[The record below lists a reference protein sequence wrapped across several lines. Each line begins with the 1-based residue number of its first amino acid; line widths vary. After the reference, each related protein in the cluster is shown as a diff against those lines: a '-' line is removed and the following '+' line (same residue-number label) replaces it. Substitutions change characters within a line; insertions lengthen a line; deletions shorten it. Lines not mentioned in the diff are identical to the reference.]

1 MSNPEARDSEM
12 LVGKEASG
20 GKLGGHDT
28 KGPGQAQFKG
38 KASPEQVIGKRKPL
52 GRLNKRLILGV
63 AGAIGVV
70 LLILNFLPG
79 ERSAKRNNSSENGI
93 YANDAMPQEVKEMAL
108 KMPEVS
114 RAAVPATGT
123 SGYQGVT
130 RVGGPF
136 AGYPSATAEGA
147 SSSRGSNAEAGSSAG
162 RDYQGMA
169 ARDAK
174 IEAETAAR
182 RAPMEVATKLT
193 AGLATGASAQTN
205 NTAQRSSSEPISNPT
220 STPAATLGPQ
230 ATQNVVGSALL
241 PQASYTPGQ
250 IYRDFNDQQSK
261 TSFSQ
266 QQAQAIAPNVGRPA
280 DPALLPYTI
289 FAGTIIPAALETA
302 INTDLPGDV
311 LATVSEN
318 VYDSVSGKNLLI
330 PQGSKLLAQYSSNV
344 SFGQSRV
351 QVAWQRLIRPDGL
364 SLQLAN
370 MNGVDPQGMSG
381 NPGYVD
387 QHWWEYAKGIG
398 LMALFSII
406 DGQLQYSEKTA
417 NNQGLSDVA
426 NSVTAGIDQVGT
438 QYTANAENIQPTIIV
453 RQGAKVQV
461 FVNSDIIM
469 PPTNQRT
476 VSQKYSISKQEGEKR

>member
-1 MSNPEARDSEM
+1 MSSPEASETQM
-12 LVGKEASG
+12 ADEKPDAGR
-20 GKLGGHDT
+20 KLGGLT
-28 KGPGQAQFKG
+28 KEGVEGAASKG
-38 KASPEQVIGKRKPL
+38 KASPESVIGKSKPM

-63 AGAIGVV
+63 AGALGIG
-70 LLILNFLPG
+70 LLVFNFLPS
-79 ERSAKRNNSSENGI
+79 EKASKQANSEGSPV
-93 YANDAMPQEVKEMAL
+93 YANDTMPQDVKEMAL
-108 KMPEVS
+108 RMPEASTSV
-114 RAAVPATGT
+114 AAATSS
-123 SGYQGVT
+123 SGYQ
-130 RVGGPF
+130 RPANVGNPF
-136 AGYPSATAEGA
+136 AGYQGTTGGST
-147 SSSRGSNAEAGSSAG
+147 SSSSPTGADSTNVAT
-162 RDYQGMA
+162 RDYQSA
-169 ARDAK
+169 AAAEAK
-174 IEAETAAR
+174 VEAEAAAR

-193 AGLATGASAQTN
+193 AGLTTGASAQIN
-205 NTAQRSSSEPISNPT
+205 SSMVQSSSDRTSNP
-220 STPAATLGPQ
+220 AAVTAAAAGIQPQ
-230 ATQNVVGSALL
+230 NLVGGANS
-241 PQASYTPGQ
+241 QASYTPGQ

-261 TSFSQ
+261 SSFSQ
-266 QQAQAIAPNVGRPA
+266 AQAESSAPNVGRPA

-302 INTDLPGDV
+302 INTDLPGDL

-318 VYDSVSGKNLLI
+318 VFDSVSGKNLLI

-381 NPGYVD
+381 YPGYVD

-406 DGQLQYSEKTA
+406 DGQLQYSIKTA
-417 NNQGLSDVA
+417 NTQGLSDIA

-438 QYTANAENIQPTIIV
+438 QYTSNAMNIQPTIIV
-453 RQGAKVQV
+453 KQGAKLQV

-469 PPTNQRT
+469 PPTSQRKVT
-476 VSQKYSISKQEGEKR
+476 ERYSIPKKEGENR